1 MALPP
6 TFDPNDLQQAG
17 WGVIFAPNAHQAVR
31 PALEPLLEW
40 RRQQSGDLYREFAG
54 DDGYRAGESV
64 GSFLS
69 RHGIG
74 LGRVAP
80 ERMPYYLLLVGS
92 PADIPYRFQQQLDL
106 SYAVGRLSFDDPVAY
121 HSYAISVRASE
132 RGVGH
137 QRRMSLF
144 APRFPGDAHTATT
157 VEELVVPMVAELQE
171 RTRGWRIST
180 AIGDEATKAHLGA
193 VLNGD
198 DDAALLFAAS
208 HAVILQDLHPLFDTR
223 HGALVCGDW
232 PGPPNAN
239 AIATGVSPG
248 PGMRASFGRD
258 DLDPAGKG
266 APGRMAILW
275 SSFSAGFGP
284 LQLRPNVPQRRPS
297 VAPLAQA
304 LLGAPSGGM
313 LAVMGFVDRMLGFSS
328 PGLAAVDRY
337 REAVS
342 RAIWMLLTGARAG
355 LAAQNF
361 DDAYAELSVALSAL
375 HEKRRY
381 GQEIAPAELVGL
393 WAATND
399 MRNVILLGDPAVRLP
414 AAMPVVA

>member
-6 TFDPNDLQQAG
+6 TFDPSDLQQAG
-17 WGVIFAPNAHQAVR
+17 WGVIFAPNAYQAVR
-31 PALEPLLEW
+31 PALEPLLRW

-54 DDGYRAGESV
+54 DDGYRAGESA

-74 LGRVAP
+74 LGRVSP

-106 SYAVGRLSFDDPVAY
+106 NYAVGRLYFDDLIAY
-121 HSYAISVRASE
+121 HHYATSVGESE
-132 RGVGH
+132 SSLGH
-137 QRRMSLF
+137 QRRVSLF
-144 APRFPGDAHTATT
+144 APRFPGDTHTATT
-157 VEELVVPMVAELQE
+157 VEELVVPVAAELQE
-171 RTRGWRIST
+171 RAPGWRISA
-180 AIGDEATKAHLGA
+180 AIGDEATKEHLGA
-193 VLNGD
+193 MLNGG
-198 DDAALLFAAS
+198 DDAALLFAAT
-208 HAVILQDLHPLFDTR
+208 HAVIVPDAHPLFDAR

-232 PGPPNAN
+232 AGPPNAN
-239 AIATGVSPG
+239 VIATGVSPG
-248 PGMRASFGRD
+248 PGMHASFGRD

-266 APGRMAILW
+266 APGRMAVLW

-284 LQLRPNVPQRRPS
+284 LELRPNAPQRPS
-297 VAPLAQA
+297 VAALAQA

-328 PGLAAVDRY
+328 PRLAAVDRY

-342 RAIWMLLTGARAG
+342 RAIWMLLTGARVG
-355 LAAQNF
+355 SAAQNF
-361 DDAYAELSVALSAL
+361 DEAYAELSVALSAI

-399 MRNVILLGDPAVRLP
+399 MRNIILLGDPAVRLS
-414 AAMPVVA
+414 AAMPMVA

>member
-1 MALPP
+1 MAAPP
-6 TFDPNDLQQAG
+6 TFDANSLDQAG
-17 WGVIFAPNAHQAVR
+17 WGVIFAPNVYQAAR
-31 PALEPLLEW
+31 WTLEPLLKW
-40 RRQQSGDLYREFAG
+40 RRQQAGDLYREFGG
-54 DDGYRAGESV
+54 DDGYRVGDSA

-74 LGRVAP
+74 LGRVSP

-106 SYAVGRLSFDDPVAY
+106 NYAVGRLHFDDIIAY
-121 HSYAISVRASE
+121 QHYAMNVLELESRSPRHERQIS
-132 RGVGH
+132 
-137 QRRMSLF
+137 LY
-144 APRFPGDAHTATT
+144 APRLPGDAHTATT
-157 VEELVVPMVAELQE
+157 VEELVVPMVADLQE
-171 RTRGWRIST
+171 RARGWRISA
-180 AIGDEATKAHLGA
+180 AIGDEATKERLGA
-193 VLNGD
+193 MLNGG
-198 DDAALLFAAS
+198 DDAALLFAAT
-208 HAVILQDLHPLFDTR
+208 HAVILPDSHPLFDAR

-232 PGPPNAN
+232 AGPPNAN
-239 AIATGVSPG
+239 VIATGVSPG
-248 PGMRASFGRD
+248 PGMQASFGRD

-284 LQLRPNVPQRRPS
+284 LELRPNAPQRPS
-297 VAPLAQA
+297 VAPLAQR

-313 LAVMGFVDRMLGFSS
+313 LAVMGFVDRLLGFSS
-328 PGLAAVDRY
+328 PRLAAVDRY

-342 RAIWMLLTGARAG
+342 RAIWLLLTGARVG

-361 DDAYAELSVALSAL
+361 DEAYAELSVALSAV

-381 GQEIAPAELVGL
+381 GQDIAPAELVGL

-414 AAMPVVA
+414 AARPVVA

>member
-6 TFDPNDLQQAG
+6 TFDPNDLRQAG
-17 WGVIFAPNAHQAVR
+17 WGVIFAPNVYQAVR
-31 PALEPLLEW
+31 PALEPPLQW

-54 DDGYRAGESV
+54 DDGYRAGESA

-74 LGRVAP
+74 LGRVVP
-80 ERMPYYLLLVGS
+80 ERVPYYLLLVGS
-92 PADIPYRFQQQLDL
+92 PADIPFRFQQQLDL
-106 SYAVGRLSFDDPVAY
+106 NYAVGRLYFDDVNAY
-121 HSYAISVRASE
+121 HRYATSVGENE
-132 RGVGH
+132 RNFGQPRQMTV
-137 QRRMSLF
+137 F
-144 APRFPGDAHTATT
+144 APRFPGDTHTATT
-157 VEELVVPMVAELQE
+157 VDELVVPMVAELLE
-171 RTRGWRIST
+171 RARGWRIST
-180 AIGDEATKAHLGA
+180 AIGDEATKARLGA

-198 DDAALLFAAS
+198 DDAALLFATS
-208 HAVILQDLHPLFDTR
+208 HAAVLPDSHPLFDAR

-239 AIATGVSPG
+239 AVATGVSPG
-248 PGMRASFGRD
+248 PGIRASFGRD
-258 DLDPAGKG
+258 DLNPARKG
-266 APGRMAILW
+266 VPERMAILW

-284 LQLRPNVPQRRPS
+284 LELRPNAPQRPS

-328 PGLAAVDRY
+328 PRLAAVDRY
-337 REAVS
+337 REAVA

-355 LAAQNF
+355 FATQNF
-361 DDAYAELSVALSAL
+361 DEAYAELSVALSAT

-381 GQEIAPAELVGL
+381 GQEIAPSELVGL

-399 MRNVILLGDPAVRLP
+399 MRNLILLGDPAVRLP
-414 AAMPVVA
+414 AAMPLVG

>member
-6 TFDPNDLQQAG
+6 TFDPNDLSQAG
-17 WGVIFAPNAHQAVR
+17 WGVIFAPNAYQTVR
-31 PALEPLLEW
+31 PALGPLLDW

-54 DDGYRAGESV
+54 DDGYRAGESA

-92 PADIPYRFQQQLDL
+92 PEDIPYRFQQQLDL
-106 SYAVGRLSFDDPVAY
+106 TYAVGRLHFDDIVAY
-121 HSYAISVRASE
+121 HYYAASVGETESSP
-132 RGVGH
+132 GH
-137 QRRMSLF
+137 QREMSLF
-144 APRFPGDAHTATT
+144 APRIPGDTHTATT
-157 VEELVVPMVAELQE
+157 VDELVVPMVAELQE
-171 RTRGWRIST
+171 RARGWRISSV
-180 AIGDEATKAHLGA
+180 IGDEATKARLGA

-208 HAVILQDLHPLFDTR
+208 HAAILPDSHPLFDTR
-223 HGALVCGDW
+223 HGALVCADW

-284 LQLRPNVPQRRPS
+284 LELRPNAPQRPS
-297 VAPLAQA
+297 VAALAQA

-313 LAVMGFVDRMLGFSS
+313 LAVMGFVDRLLGFSS
-328 PGLAAVDRY
+328 PRLAAVDRY

-355 LAAQNF
+355 FATQNF
-361 DDAYAELSVALSAL
+361 DEAYAELSVTLSAI

-414 AAMPVVA
+414 AAMPTVA

>member
-6 TFDPNDLQQAG
+6 TFDPNDLRQAG
-17 WGVIFAPNAHQAVR
+17 WGVIFAPNAYQAAR

-54 DDGYRAGESV
+54 DNGYRTGEGA

-74 LGRVAP
+74 LGRVSP
-80 ERMPYYLLLVGS
+80 DRVPYYLLLVGS

-106 SYAVGRLSFDDPVAY
+106 NYAVGRLHFDDIIAY
-121 HSYAISVRASE
+121 HRYATGVRETETSPGHE
-132 RGVGH
+132 R
-137 QRRMSLF
+137 QMSLF
-144 APRFPGDAHTATT
+144 APRFPGDTHTATT
-157 VEELVVPMVAELQE
+157 VDELVLPMLAELQE
-171 RTRGWRIST
+171 RARGWRISS
-180 AIGDEATKAHLGA
+180 AIGDQATKARLGA

-198 DDAALLFAAS
+198 ADAALLFAAS
-208 HAVILQDLHPLFDTR
+208 HAAILPDSHPLFDAR
-223 HGALVCGDW
+223 HGALVCADW

-239 AIATGVSPG
+239 AVATGVAPG

-258 DLDPAGKG
+258 DLAAAGKG

-275 SSFSAGFGP
+275 SSFSAGSGP
-284 LQLRPNVPQRRPS
+284 LELRPNASQRS
-297 VAPLAQA
+297 LVAPLAQA

-313 LAVMGFVDRMLGFSS
+313 LAVIGFVDRMLGFSS
-328 PGLAAVDRY
+328 PRLAAVDRY

-342 RAIWMLLTGARAG
+342 RAIWMLLTGTCAG
-355 LAAQNF
+355 FATQNF
-361 DDAYAELSVALSAL
+361 DEAYAELSVALSAI

-381 GQEIAPAELVGL
+381 GQEIDPAELAGL

-414 AAMPVVA
+414 AGMSMVA

>member
-1 MALPP
+1 VY
-6 TFDPNDLQQAG
+6 QA
-17 WGVIFAPNAHQAVR
+17 AR
-31 PALEPLLEW
+31 PALEPLLQW
-40 RRQQSGDLYREFAG
+40 RRQQTGDLYREFVG
-54 DDGYRAGESV
+54 DDGYRAGESA

-74 LGRVAP
+74 QGRVAP
-80 ERMPYYLLLVGS
+80 ERVPYYLLLIGS

-106 SYAVGRLSFDDPVAY
+106 NYAVGRLHFDDVIAY
-121 HSYAISVRASE
+121 HQYATRVGEAE
-132 RGVGH
+132 RSPGH
-137 QRRMSLF
+137 QRQMSLF

-157 VEELVVPMVAELQE
+157 VEELVLPMVAELQE

-208 HAVILQDLHPLFDTR
+208 HAAILPDSHPLFNAR

-239 AIATGVSPG
+239 AVATGVSPG
-248 PGMRASFGRD
+248 PGVRASFGRD
-258 DLDPAGKG
+258 DLDPAGNG

-284 LQLRPNVPQRRPS
+284 LELRPNVPQRPS

-304 LLGAPSGGM
+304 LLGARSGGM

-328 PGLAAVDRY
+328 PRLAAVDRY
-337 REAVS
+337 REAVA

-355 LAAQNF
+355 FATQNF
-361 DDAYAELSVALSAL
+361 DEAYAELSVALSAT

-381 GQEIAPAELVGL
+381 GQEIAPSELVGL

-399 MRNVILLGDPAVRLP
+399 MRNLILLGDPAVRLP
-414 AAMPVVA
+414 AAMPLVG